1 MAGVVYHLN
10 NAATEY
16 HRAALRNVRNLLD
29 DIPGLAIELVLHG
42 DAVIAAVGSLSHVT
56 DELVDL
62 QRHRVV
68 IAVCQNTLRQ
78 KQIPESALI
87 AGITLVPSGQ
97 GELVR
102 KQLEGY
108 AYVKP

>member
-1 MAGVVYHLN
+1 MAGVVFHVN
-10 NAATEY
+10 DAEPDR
-16 HRAALRNVRNLLD
+16 HKSVLRNVRNLLD
-29 DIPGLAIELVLHG
+29 DMPDLNIEVVLHG
-42 DAVIAAVGSLSHVT
+42 DGVVLAISETTSVAQDVL
-56 DELVDL
+56 DL
-62 QRHRVV
+62 QQRGVV

-78 KQIPESALI
+78 KQISESALLP
-87 AGITLVPSGQ
+87 GMTLVPSGQ